1 MSKGDALDIVLEK
14 IDDKKYWE
22 DLKEVC
28 QCNNLDINDYTR
40 QGLVKFFNIK
50 IRNSYNKFV
59 MILKNDVYY
68 PDYSEILV
76 DLAEIMGVSVPKHAI
91 TFYDVC
97 RIEEE
102 IVVTILRKIRNVIIE
117 NKGYVAWD
125 SIEKKAQENF
135 ERLYMDKKITEAEY
149 MSRQNKINTT
159 ILENILNGPTGSFGI
174 YMLVKELYSWKD
186 RVRGSLDDVI
196 VLSDPCPPL
205 PTDTLRKLSS
215 FFFETGKDILMNRK
229 EKVIG
234 TVLVIYALRKIQDI
248 EHRI

>member
-28 QCNNLDINDYTR
+28 QCNDLDINDYTHH
-40 QGLVKFFNIK
+40 GLVKFFNVQ

-59 MILKNDVYY
+59 MILKKDIYS
-68 PDYSEILV
+68 PDYSEILI
-76 DLAEIMGVSVPKHAI
+76 DLAKRVGVSIPKHTL
-91 TFYDVC
+91 TFYDVY

-102 IVVTILRKIRNVIIE
+102 IVAAILRKIRAVIIE
-117 NKGYVAWD
+117 DNGYAVWD
-125 SIEKKAQENF
+125 RIEKKAQENF
-135 ERLYMDKKITEAEY
+135 EKLYKDKKITEAEY
-149 MSRQNKINTT
+149 MNGINKLNNG
-159 ILENILNGPTGSFGI
+159 ILENILNGPTGGFGI
-174 YMLVKELYSWKD
+174 YMLAKELCSWKD
-186 RVRGSLDDVI
+186 IVRGNLDDVI
-196 VLSDPCPPL
+196 VLSDPCPL

-215 FFFETGKDILMNRK
+215 FFWETGKDILMDRK